1 MYFDDPVPGFDPMA
15 PELRVVLGLS
25 GIFVLLFVFMAG
37 QIGTAAELAA
47 KTLF

>member
-1 MYFDDPVPGFDPMA
+1 MA